1 MMSLFRRRRR
11 RPKLAP
17 FEHPPEAEPA
27 PVRRIVDEGVM
38 IAAAAVRMT
47 LKNRII
53 VGALRERL
61 DFDRQALIAQARIE
75 FELLATRND
84 EAAKRFR
91 RHGADGLRPMIDLT
105 GRSVREDELEDRH
118 ARIFARTTKVLL
130 EAASDEPTLAAIVE
144 QARTEAWT
152 EIATAITD
160 RIECAAAPCNDP
172 NYEKY
177 RSARLRAFVDIDLA
191 SLAYPGEESGYDLGA
206 DFFVDR

>member
-1 MMSLFRRRRR
+1 MVSLFRRRRR

-17 FEHPPEAEPA
+17 FEDPPEVEPA

-53 VGALRERL
+53 VGALREKL
-61 DFDRQALIAQARIE
+61 DFDRAALIAQARTE
-75 FELLATRND
+75 FELLATHND
-84 EAAKRFR
+84 EAAR
-91 RHGADGLRPMIDLT
+91 RWRRRDNGGPVPAIDLS
-105 GRSVREDELEDRH
+105 GRSAREDELEDRH
-118 ARIFARTTKVLL
+118 ARIYSRTTEVLL
-130 EAASDEPTLAAIVE
+130 EAASDEATLAAIVE
-144 QARTEAWT
+144 QARDEAWS
-152 EIATAITD
+152 EIAAAITD
-160 RIECAAAPCNDP
+160 RIECAVRPCDDP

-177 RSARLRAFVDIDLA
+177 RGARLRAFVDIDLA